1 MKKVVVWLMVA
12 MMAVSVCGCG
22 FSDGVKDGME
32 AAANKETET
41 GEQLRSRPKQRRP
54 KLRNLRAFRK
64 QKLNQRRKHRL

>member
-32 AAANKETET
+32 AAANKEQR
-41 GEQLRSRPKQRRP
+41 EQLRSRPKQRRP

-64 QKLNQRRKHRL
+64 QKLNQRR